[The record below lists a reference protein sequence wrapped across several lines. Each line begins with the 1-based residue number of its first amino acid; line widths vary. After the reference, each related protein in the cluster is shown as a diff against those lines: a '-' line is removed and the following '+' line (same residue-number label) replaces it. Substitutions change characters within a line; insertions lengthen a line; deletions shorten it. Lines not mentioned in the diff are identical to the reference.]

1 MKKILVT
8 ACIML
13 LCLNTI
19 TTFAADKKTLQAR
32 VENMSEE
39 QKEARYVQMKLRV
52 DEIRNMDRSSLTKD
66 ERKALRNEL
75 KDMNKEAKAIGKG
88 GVYIS
93 FAGIIIIILLLI
105 ILL

>member
-1 MKKILVT
+1 MKKICVT
-8 ACIML
+8 ALVML

-19 TTFAADKKTLQAR
+19 TTFAEDKKTLRAR
-32 VENMSEE
+32 VENMSGE
-39 QKEARYVQMKLRV
+39 QKEARYIQMKLRV
-52 DEIRNMDRSSLTKD
+52 DEIRNMDKSSLSAE
-66 ERKALRNEL
+66 ERKGLRNEL
-75 KDMNKEAKAIGKG
+75 KDLKQEAKAIGKG

>member
-1 MKKILVT
+1 
-8 ACIML
+8 ML

-19 TTFAADKKTLQAR
+19 TAVAEDKKTLQAR
-32 VENMSEE
+32 VENMTGE
-39 QKEARYVQMKLRV
+39 QKEARYIQMKLRV
-52 DEIRNMDRSSLTKD
+52 DEIRNMDKSSLSAE
-66 ERKALRNEL
+66 ERKGLRNEL
-75 KDMNKEAKAIGKG
+75 KDMRQEAKAIGRG